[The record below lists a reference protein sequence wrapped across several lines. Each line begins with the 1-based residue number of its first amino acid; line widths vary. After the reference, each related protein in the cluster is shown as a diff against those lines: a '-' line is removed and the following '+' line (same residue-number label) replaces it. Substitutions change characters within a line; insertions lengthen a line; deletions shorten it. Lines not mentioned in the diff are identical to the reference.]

1 MARPDPKAER
11 QRSSVE
17 SNRVLQR
24 LKQLVTSA
32 KKMTGQ
38 DIKNIRSAL
47 GLSQAK
53 FAKALKVSR
62 MMIYRA
68 ERGVP
73 SRALIAYIERALVDG
88 SLKVS
93 ERKLEPETPS
103 EF

>member
-1 MARPDPKAER
+1 MARPDRKGER
-11 QRSSVE
+11 HRPSFEANQ
-17 SNRVLQR
+17 VLQR
-24 LKQLVTSA
+24 LKRLVTSLES
-32 KKMTGQ
+32 MTGQ

-73 SRALIAYIERALVDG
+73 SRALIAYIERALTDG

-93 ERKLEPETPS
+93 ERKLDPEKPS
-103 EF
+103 

>member
-1 MARPDPKAER
+1 MARPDRKGER
-11 QRSSVE
+11 HRPCFEANQ
-17 SNRVLQR
+17 VLQR
-24 LKQLVTSA
+24 LKRLVTSPES
-32 KKMTGQ
+32 MTGQ

-73 SRALIAYIERALVDG
+73 SRALIAYIEQGFADG

-93 ERKLEPETPS
+93 ERKLDPEKRS
-103 EF
+103 